1 MSGRTPAGVPRLANA
16 LLRRCLPPDD
26 AETIAGDFEEMLPA
40 RGARLWY
47 WRQVL
52 SVVGRHLL
60 ARSWSERDPLPK
72 GAIMAAFRQDV
83 FYAIRSLAQRPAFT
97 AVAVLM
103 LAIGIGAT
111 VAIFSLTFSV
121 LYKPLPFA
129 DPDRLM
135 LVHLLSPARD
145 APGTLRPMIWSYPK
159 YQVFRAHQQGFAST
173 AAFYSWNWNLSGG
186 GTPERVTG
194 ELVEGTYF
202 STLGL
207 APQIGRPF
215 SADETRDPGSVPLV
229 ILGHGFWSARFGAD
243 GSVIGRTVGLNGTP
257 HTIIGVMPP
266 GFRGLTGQSD
276 LWVPITTQSAAAL
289 EEKWNHS
296 YLVVARRKSDVSVE
310 QARDE
315 ASVLGVVV
323 SREIGEPGGAD
334 PGGANRGSWSATAVP
349 LNDERVN
356 PLIRRSV
363 LLLLA
368 AVATVLLIVCINL
381 ANLMLVRGLARRR
394 EVAIRSALGASRLR
408 IVRQL
413 MTESAL
419 LALTGAIAGIGVA
432 YALLTAGA
440 AVMPDLRMVLPPGPD
455 AGLTRVGLGMLGV
468 DAATLLAAATIAA
481 LTCVLSGLAP
491 AWRISRRDLSA
502 TMKAGAAT
510 PDSQGTPAWSM
521 RNVLMVAE
529 MALAL
534 VLLTAGGLMLKSVAR
549 LQATELG
556 FRPDSVLTVRLTLPG
571 PKYNSQRGGQ
581 FFEQLLARLE
591 GQGGIDAVAF
601 GSCPPL
607 AGACNGTTIKFLDRP
622 PAPPGSS
629 PPVGV
634 MWASPRFFDTLGV
647 RLVRGRLFTEHDRT
661 GQPKVVLVNETAARN
676 FWTNEDPIGTR
687 IAVGQGGFG
696 DGAVV
701 VGIVA
706 DVKYAAVEAA
716 VAPGV
721 YLPLLQS
728 PRALGF
734 MFVRSALPPEAL
746 VPRIR
751 TEVHSLDPDLPM
763 TDIKLMDT
771 RFAEATWRQRSSAWL
786 LGTFAGLA
794 LLLAALGIYGVMSQ
808 GVEQRRREIGVRLA
822 LGAAR
827 ADILR
832 LIIGRAV
839 VLGLSGIVAGVML
852 AVPSTRLLTTL
863 LYQVTPGD
871 PWVFAALAVVLFAV
885 TVLAGYI
892 PARRATRVDP
902 LVTLRAE

>member
-1 MSGRTPAGVPRLANA
+1 MRRVPPLAHA
-16 LLRRCLPPDD
+16 LLRWCLPPDD
-26 AETIAGDFEEMLPA
+26 AETIAGDFEEMLPP
-40 RGARLWY
+40 RGARVWY

-52 SVVGRHLL
+52 SVVGRSLL
-60 ARSWSERDPLPK
+60 ARSLSERDPLPK
-72 GAIMAAFRQDV
+72 GAMMAAFRQDV
-83 FYAIRSLAQRPAFT
+83 LYAVRSLGRQPAFA

-103 LAIGIGAT
+103 LAIGTGAT

-135 LVHLLSPARD
+135 LVHLLAPDRD
-145 APGTLRPMIWSYPK
+145 APGTARPMIWSYPK
-159 YQVFRAHQQGFAST
+159 YQVFRAHQRGFAST
-173 AAFYSWNWNLSGG
+173 AAFYSWNWNLTGG

-207 APQIGRPF
+207 APQLGRPF
-215 SADETRDPGSVPLV
+215 SADETAAPGSVPLV
-229 ILGHGFWSARFGAD
+229 ILGHGFWSARFGGDA
-243 GSVIGRTVGLNGTP
+243 SVIGRTVGLNGTP
-257 HTIIGVMPP
+257 HTVIGVMPA

-276 LWVPITTQSAAAL
+276 LWVPITTQSAADL

-296 YLVVARRKSDVSVE
+296 YLVVARRKPDVSVD

-315 ASVLGVVV
+315 AAALGGVV
-323 SREIGEPGGAD
+323 SREIGEPGGG
-334 PGGANRGSWSATAVP
+334 PSRGPWSATAVA

-368 AVATVLLIVCINL
+368 AVAAVLLIVCINL

-419 LALTGAIAGIGVA
+419 LALTGAIAGVAVA
-432 YALLTAGA
+432 YALLSAGA
-440 AVMPDLRMVLPPGPD
+440 AVIPDLRMVLPPGPA

-468 DAATLLAAATIAA
+468 DAATLLFAAAIAA
-481 LTCVLSGLAP
+481 VTCVLSGLAP
-491 AWRISRRDLSA
+491 AWRMSRRDLTA
-502 TMKAGAAT
+502 TIKAGAAT
-510 PDSQGTPAWSM
+510 SDSQGTPAWSM

-556 FRPDSVLTVRLTLPG
+556 FRPAQVMTVRLALPA
-571 PKYNSQRGGQ
+571 PKYNPLRGGQ

-591 GQGGIDAVAF
+591 GQGGIEAVAF

-607 AGACNGTTIKFLDRP
+607 AGACNGTTIRFLDRP
-622 PAPPGSS
+622 PAPPGSH

-634 MWASPRFFDTLGV
+634 MWASPRYFDTLGV
-647 RLVRGRLFTEHDRT
+647 RLVRGRLFTEQDRA
-661 GQPKVVLVNETAARN
+661 GQPKIVVVNETAART

-687 IAVGQGGFG
+687 IGIGQGGFG
-696 DGAVV
+696 DGALV

-706 DVKYAAVEAA
+706 DVKYGAVEAA
-716 VAPGV
+716 VAPDV

-728 PRALGF
+728 PRAWGF
-734 MFVRSALPPEAL
+734 MFVRSTLSPEAL

-751 TEVHSLDPDLPM
+751 AEVHSLDPDLPM

-786 LGTFAGLA
+786 LGTFASLA

-832 LIIGRAV
+832 LIIVRAV
-839 VLGLSGIVAGVML
+839 VLGVIGIVAGVML
-852 AVPSTRLLTTL
+852 AIPSTRLLTTL

-871 PWVFAALAVVLFAV
+871 PWVFAALAAVLFAV
-885 TVLAGYI
+885 TILAGYI
-892 PARRATRVDP
+892 PAVRATRVDP